1 MARYEIIGR
10 PPDPEGADAVRRD
23 FASLLRELESSPT
36 RRVTVTF
43 GFAWG
48 NKIYERDWLPLDL
61 TGSEL
66 RDRVGAAE
74 ASGLGRIGSD
84 DLSITL
90 PDIGV
95 ERTYCHEADIHVCA
109 DDKTNSYLEAQR
121 ERWVRSGWHVD
132 GREVA

>member
-1 MARYEIIGR
+1 MAKYEIIGC
-10 PPDPEGADAVRRD
+10 PPEPEVADAVRRD
-23 FASLLRELESSPT
+23 FSSLLRELESSPA

-48 NKIYERDWLPLDL
+48 NEIYEGDWLPLDL

-66 RDRVGAAE
+66 RARVDAAE
-74 ASGLGRIGSD
+74 AKGLGRIGSD
-84 DLSITL
+84 DLYITL
-90 PDIGV
+90 SDVGV

-109 DDKTNSYLEAQR
+109 DDKTNSYLEDQR
-121 ERWVRSGWHVD
+121 DRWIRSGWRVD